1 MGDLLN
7 AFPVDTGLKK
17 GKDKTRR
24 DEYLFPPLS
33 EVAIKRS
40 PMKKITFT
48 RREFLGKSSA
58 GLAAASL
65 VTRAPAVSGNPNAL
79 ALHGGT
85 PVRTKPFPEWPQT
98 FELDEAN
105 ILKSLRG
112 HRWCTIDTGNFIPEF
127 EKAWARE
134 LGVRGCVTTPCGTH
148 ALHTALEL
156 LGVSPGDEVLVAPYT
171 YIATIDAILLN
182 FALPVFVDTDLKT
195 FTMDPDD
202 IEHRITG
209 DTRAIL
215 PVHMLSNAAH
225 MDKILAVANK
235 HNLPVV
241 EDACQAHTT
250 TWRGKRLGTLGKV
263 GCFSFQES
271 KLLPGGELGALVS
284 DDAELIEKAYTWR
297 NFGFHPTT
305 HRIVIRG
312 TKYRTSDFAPAV
324 ALAQMTRYLRV
335 HAVEEANAAY
345 LKEQL
350 KKIPGIYPQE
360 QYPETANHAYYHFGM
375 RYDSAYF
382 NGVPRDQIVK
392 ALNAEGIPIEG
403 AYGPAL
409 NREPYLEHTL
419 NSRAFQRIYSK
430 ERLARYRE
438 QNHCPHNDQLTATAM
453 EFEHEILSGPKED
466 IDDIAAAF
474 DKVHRNAAALS

>member
-1 MGDLLN
+1 
-7 AFPVDTGLKK
+7 
-17 GKDKTRR
+17 
-24 DEYLFPPLS
+24 
-33 EVAIKRS
+33 
-40 PMKKITFT
+40 MKKFTLT
-48 RREFLGKSSA
+48 RREFLEKSSA

-65 VTRAPAVSGNPNAL
+65 APRAPAVSGNPNAL

-85 PVRTKPFPEWPQT
+85 PVRTKPFTEWPQT

-105 ILKSLRG
+105 ILKSLRS
-112 HRWCTIDTGNFIPEF
+112 HRWCTYDKGNFIPEF
-127 EKAWARE
+127 EKAWAKE
-134 LGVRGCVTTPCGTH
+134 LGVGGCVTTPCGTH

-156 LGVSPGDEVLVAPYT
+156 VGVSPGDEVLVAPYT

-202 IEHRITG
+202 IEHRITP

-225 MDKILAVANK
+225 MDKILAIAKK

-250 TWRGKRLGTLGKV
+250 TWQGKRLGTLGTA

-271 KLLPGGELGALVS
+271 KVLPGGELGALVS
-284 DDAELIEKAYTWR
+284 NDPDLIQRAYIWR
-297 NFGFHPTT
+297 NFGFEQKG
-305 HRIVIRG
+305 RIVIRG
-312 TKYRTSDFAPAV
+312 AKYRTSDFAPAI
-324 ALAQMTRYLRV
+324 AMAQITRYQKV
-335 HAVEEANAAY
+335 HAVQEQNADY

-360 QYPETANHAYYHFGM
+360 QYPETAHQTYYHFGM
-375 RYDSAYF
+375 RYDAAHY
-382 NGVPRDQIVK
+382 NGVPRDQVLK

-419 NSRAFQRIYSK
+419 NSRGYQRLYSK

-438 QNHCPHNDQLTATAM
+438 QNHCPHNDELTATAM
-453 EFEHEILSGPKED
+453 EFGHHMLMGPKAD
-466 IDDIAAAF
+466 MDDIAAAF
-474 DKVHRNAAALS
+474 HKVLSNAAALS